1 MSAALPNLT
10 ELIRWASDEPIALPR
25 FDLCYAAAAS
35 YEVKDQND
43 QGNDEEEV
51 NQPSAD
57 LQAESKQ
64 PQDHENY

>member
-25 FDLCYAAAAS
+25 FDLRYAAAS

>member
-1 MSAALPNLT
+1 MSRLPC
-10 ELIRWASDEPIALPR
+10 RAS
-25 FDLCYAAAAS
+25 DLCYAAAAS